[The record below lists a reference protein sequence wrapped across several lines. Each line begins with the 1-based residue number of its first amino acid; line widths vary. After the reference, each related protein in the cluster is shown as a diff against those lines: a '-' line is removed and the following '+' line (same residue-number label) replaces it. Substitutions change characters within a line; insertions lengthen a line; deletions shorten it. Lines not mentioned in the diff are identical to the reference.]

1 MEVVNREVNPPIR
14 VIGKLTQSLH
24 HWSSNTYVDPEDN
37 VAFEREDLTTVEL
50 GHVYH
55 WKITTGRWVLVHMP
69 YKVMDSYTGK
79 LVQGL
84 KSFKSVSPYIN
95 GTLPEKH
102 LKSPKSCIQDFRL
115 SMDDFRVFERRVLRA
130 EGIVFKDE
138 VDTELLSK
146 RIRSLK
152 SNIEDLTNR
161 LNSFREHACLVS
173 TGKYY
178 ESSEDVNKVIDK
190 FRSFRSEEEA
200 IHEFAVS
207 IVIEIDKLSKETS
220 RETDKVRINEEF
232 DSAKPLLSEFRN
244 LPIDRYQ
251 REAIHKSRV
260 DLDGLSV
267 EGNVPSH
274 IRSLQLEIN
283 ELKAYY
289 PCLSRLR
296 VVSNTEV
303 ALDLTGVDI
312 SISDKTVIVRGDPG
326 ALKAYM
332 SENTSSDDDL
342 SSRRVRNILNSGSPK
357 K

>member
-1 MEVVNREVNPPIR
+1 MEVINKEANPPIK
-14 VIGKLTQSLH
+14 VIGRLTHSLH
-24 HWSSNTYVDPEDN
+24 HWSSNTYVDPEDD
-37 VAFEREDLTTVEL
+37 VAFDKEELTPVEL
-50 GHVYH
+50 GHIYH
-55 WKITTGRWVLVHMP
+55 WKITSGRWVLVHMP
-69 YKVMDSYTGK
+69 YKVMDSSTGK

-95 GTLPEKH
+95 GTLPDKH
-102 LKSPKSCIQDFRL
+102 LKSPKSCIRDFRL
-115 SMDDFRVFERRVLRA
+115 SMDDFRVFEKRVLRI

-138 VDTELLSK
+138 VDTELLTSK
-146 RIRSLK
+146 IRSLK

-178 ESSEDVNKVIDK
+178 ESSEDLNNVLDK

-200 IHEFAVS
+200 IHEFAVA
-207 IVIEIDKLSKETS
+207 IVVEIDKLSKETS
-220 RETDKVRINEEF
+220 RETEKIRIGEEF
-232 DSAKPLLSEFRN
+232 DSIKPLLSEFRN

-260 DLDGLSV
+260 DLEGLSTN
-267 EGNVPSH
+267 GNVPSH
-274 IRSLQLEIN
+274 MRSLQLEIN

-296 VVSNTEV
+296 VVSNSEV

-312 SISDKTVIVRGDPG
+312 SISDTTVIVRGDPG

-332 SENTSSDDDL
+332 GENTSNDNDL
-342 SSRRVRNILNSGSPK
+342 SSRRVRNILNTGSPEK
-357 K
+357 